1 MGQEEGKGDHRDQ
14 AVGCVDTSRHCS
26 DGLQYSSSAHIGGLS
41 LQGEAYRGK
50 DRKRSPILIWSGP
63 RSAEMGHGA
72 LQGPH
77 LWRQAHVVI
86 TDEA

>member
-1 MGQEEGKGDHRDQ
+1 M
-14 AVGCVDTSRHCS
+14 DTSRHCS
-26 DGLQYSSSAHIGGLS
+26 DGLQYSSSAHVGGLS

-63 RSAEMGHGA
+63 RSAEMGHRA